1 MAVPVWKHSQ
11 HRALIRL
18 SIPAEESRDQTDQS
32 SGLFYSLVLANLGIR
47 AANATVTM
55 PSSAP
60 SYSKVSSE
68 LEMHRS
74 SKPPARRISAKNRR
88 KTKAVEGFAPGGEI
102 VVYKAPDGEIQLD
115 VHLKGETVWLTQVQ
129 MAELFG
135 RGQSV
140 ISRHLR
146 NVFLEG
152 ELKQKSN
159 MQNLHIAGSDKP
171 VGFYSLDAIISVGYR
186 VNSRRGTQFRIWAT
200 KTLRS
205 HLLKG
210 FSLHERRLR
219 ERSVDFEQALALLSR
234 TLTSN
239 SLVTDEGR
247 DVLDVVR
254 RYTRTWRLLL
264 EYDENRLAGTPELPT
279 AVSVSISVDAARAA
293 ITNLREVIGIR
304 DHAAALFGR
313 EHGER
318 LAGIIGAIEQTS
330 NGKPLYASA
339 EARAAHLLYFVVKD
353 HPFVDGNKRIGT
365 LLFLEYLWRNGLL
378 MRMDGS
384 LRLTDNAMVAL
395 ALLIA
400 ESEPSQ
406 KDLMIRLTLN
416 LLADRTR

>member
-1 MAVPVWKHSQ
+1 V
-11 HRALIRL
+11 R
-18 SIPAEESRDQTDQS
+18 
-32 SGLFYSLVLANLGIR
+32 
-47 AANATVTM
+47 
-55 PSSAP
+55 
-60 SYSKVSSE
+60 
-68 LEMHRS
+68 
-74 SKPPARRISAKNRR
+74 
-88 KTKAVEGFAPGGEI
+88 
-102 VVYKAPDGEIQLD
+102 
-115 VHLKGETVWLTQVQ
+115 LKGETVWLTQVQ
-129 MAELFG
+129 MVELFG

-146 NVFLEG
+146 NVFREG
-152 ELKQKSN
+152 ELEQKSN
-159 MQNLHIAGSDKP
+159 MQILHIAGSDKP

-200 KTLRS
+200 NTLRA

-219 ERSVDFEQALALLSR
+219 ERSVDFEQVLALLER

-239 SLVTDEGR
+239 ALVADDGR
-247 DVLDVVR
+247 DVFDVVR

-264 EYDENRLAGTPELPT
+264 EYDENLLAKTPELPT
-279 AVSVSISVDAARAA
+279 AASVSISVDAARAA

-304 DHAAALFGR
+304 DHGAALFGR

-400 ESEPSQ
+400 ESDPSQ
-406 KDLMIRLTLN
+406 KDLIIRLTLN

>member
-1 MAVPVWKHSQ
+1 V
-11 HRALIRL
+11 
-18 SIPAEESRDQTDQS
+18 D
-32 SGLFYSLVLANLGIR
+32 LAIR

-74 SKPPARRISAKNRR
+74 TKPPARRISAKNRR
-88 KTKAVEGFAPGGEI
+88 KTKAVEVFAPGGEI

-159 MQNLHIAGSDKP
+159 MQNLHIAGSDRP

-339 EARAAHLLYFVVKD
+339 EARAAHLLYFIVKD

>member
-1 MAVPVWKHSQ
+1 M
-11 HRALIRL
+11 
-18 SIPAEESRDQTDQS
+18 
-32 SGLFYSLVLANLGIR
+32 
-47 AANATVTM
+47 
-55 PSSAP
+55 
-60 SYSKVSSE
+60 
-68 LEMHRS
+68 
-74 SKPPARRISAKNRR
+74 
-88 KTKAVEGFAPGGEI
+88 
-102 VVYKAPDGEIQLD
+102 VYKAPDGEVQLD
-115 VHLKGETVWLTQVQ
+115 VHLKGETVWLTQQQ
-129 MAELFG
+129 MADLFG
-135 RGQSV
+135 RERTV
-140 ISRHLR
+140 ITKHLR
-146 NVFLEG
+146 NIFRQG
-152 ELKQKSN
+152 ELDPKSVRAKFA
-159 MQNLHIAGSDKP
+159 HAASDRKTYQ
-171 VGFYSLDAIISVGYR
+171 VDYFNLDAVLSVGYR
-186 VNSRRGTQFRIWAT
+186 VNSKRGTQFRIWAT
-200 KTLRS
+200 RTLHS
-205 HLLKG
+205 HLVRG

-219 ERSVDFEQALALLSR
+219 ERSVDFEQALALLAR

-239 SLVTDEGR
+239 ALVTDEGR

-254 RYTRTWRLLL
+254 RYTRTWRLLH
-264 EYDENRLAGTPELPT
+264 EYDQNRLAGTPELPT

-293 ITNLREVIGIR
+293 ISNLREVIGTPGQ
-304 DHAAALFGR
+304 ATTLFGR

-330 NGKPLYASA
+330 NGKPLYASV

-400 ESEPSQ
+400 ESDPSQ